1 MLPAFRRAQSTKQ
14 KKFESRLLK
23 LAEDELRT
31 DGKSIRDTDLSKWIA
46 PPVSWGYENL
56 VHIAVKRFG
65 DFLQIMGPR
74 DPRITE
80 TDPKKYFSLGSRL
93 LTIEIIK
100 LFMLFLARTSTGM
113 IDDRITSKTM
123 QGYISHTI
131 GAAYRCT
138 GVKQFTREEVKQV
151 YTYIRNLEQDGEL
164 SNKARF
170 KHVATNND
178 LDLLIE
184 AAFSDEFSLNVQ
196 SIRSVLNIA
205 LYMNLF
211 VDSCGRGSDLA
222 YGGASIA
229 EQENHCLCWDHCRFY
244 VVNVDDGDRVIAA
257 NIEIKFQKGQRSKD
271 VQKIVTL
278 RLLPSNMAMHDSL
291 RLLVTL
297 ALVDGVFGPGATW
310 ASLIA
315 VDPGAHSREIIQS
328 HTFIGVPVFRSHRG
342 QPLRSGKLGES
353 IVHLGRI
360 VGFEHNSTSY
370 TLRRGYANML
380 NVKACV
386 EDRKSLMGHKTNSE
400 IYSHYHSAISSL
412 HVQELFRDI
421 RTVEHAEM
429 HSLSLNRMQQLPQ
442 TISPEGWE
450 QVQQDAELVQFAL
463 EASQLSAALCEVY
476 GSNAA
481 ATRACDPR
489 VPDLL
494 TATSRLKNRRRAL
507 LRHIYQEE
515 YRAQFVE
522 RAQLH
527 VSPLCTSTT
536 VVNPLSASDLLP
548 IYSVYVSD
556 AQDWVQHVEQEE
568 QQSAEQLSGYENIIA
583 EDARSLELSIEA
595 LDSGLMMT
603 DKHVRARLNP
613 ALLPEES
620 CKTRLHN
627 INDGGARPKNMS
639 ITRVR
644 EAMSSGGLTDAALS
658 QIMVEVFS
666 ATHRPGKY
674 LQGEEP
680 LLGTSICRFSGID
693 LSSDTHAPDTAHRA
707 HFTMRQKAAAESFNK
722 HLVPLDT
729 SCSYY
734 SQGPTQ
740 KKNPTLCGLRSKTHL
755 GTKQV
760 TFLLENG
767 IATIRTVLF

>member
-1 MLPAFRRAQSTKQ
+1 VL
-14 KKFESRLLK
+14 
-23 LAEDELRT
+23 EL
-31 DGKSIRDTDLSKWIA
+31 
-46 PPVSWGYENL
+46 
-56 VHIAVKRFG
+56 
-65 DFLQIMGPR
+65 
-74 DPRITE
+74 
-80 TDPKKYFSLGSRL
+80 
-93 LTIEIIK
+93 
-100 LFMLFLARTSTGM
+100 
-113 IDDRITSKTM
+113 
-123 QGYISHTI
+123 
-131 GAAYRCT
+131 
-138 GVKQFTREEVKQV
+138 
-151 YTYIRNLEQDGEL
+151 
-164 SNKARF
+164 
-170 KHVATNND
+170 
-178 LDLLIE
+178 
-184 AAFSDEFSLNVQ
+184 
-196 SIRSVLNIA
+196 
-205 LYMNLF
+205 
-211 VDSCGRGSDLA
+211 
-222 YGGASIA
+222 
-229 EQENHCLCWDHCRFY
+229 
-244 VVNVDDGDRVIAA
+244 
-257 NIEIKFQKGQRSKD
+257 
-271 VQKIVTL
+271 
-278 RLLPSNMAMHDSL
+278 
-291 RLLVTL
+291 
-297 ALVDGVFGPGATW
+297 
-310 ASLIA
+310 
-315 VDPGAHSREIIQS
+315 GAHSREIIQS

-353 IVHLGRI
+353 IVHLGRV

-429 HSLSLNRMQQLPQ
+429 HSLSLNRMQQLPRI
-442 TISPEGWE
+442 ISPEGWE
-450 QVQQDAELVQFAL
+450 RVKQDAELVQFAL

-489 VPDLL
+489 VQDLL

-522 RAQLH
+522 RPQLH

-536 VVNPLSASDLLP
+536 VVNPLSASDPLP
-548 IYSVYVSD
+548 IYSVYASD

-603 DKHVRARLNP
+603 DKNVRARLNP

-644 EAMSSGGLTDAALS
+644 EAMSSGSLTDADLS

-707 HFTMRQKAAAESFNK
+707 HFTMRQKAAAESFNE

-729 SCSYY
+729 PCSYY

-740 KKNPTLCGLRSKTHL
+740 KKNPTLCGLRSKTRVQQIKHAFEHTLKSNRLGHETGHIPPGEWHCYHKGCAVLKTTPSTRKGTVPKVQLSTTSIFLSQRDFLKHVYQEHRVSPLTMESVVWCGICENFLEWDQFGTGADEHFEIHWEEVWQLVVDHGYAGQFDNGRRTMPSFCPFCLHNEDLLPLRRISPAMNFYDRNSYSQHIAMHIDRLGSLAHGCPCFPKTCSHGGKMTPIELAIHL
-755 GTKQV
+755 DNVHGIRRAKLSRAERSKKRGVLSERSVNVQGPTPKKLRKGPSRHLFTTVHCDTPPQISS
-760 TFLLENG
+760 NG
-767 IATIRTVLF
+767 N